1 MEKVTGAP
9 GGRLIWI
16 LLVTAL
22 LLGGVA
28 AMAVTANSWKH
39 DFRVVRVR
47 TEGNGIVADS
57 DIVRLASVPR
67 NGRLFDVDLSMV
79 RVRVE
84 QNPFMKSVA
93 VERELPDGLKISVEE
108 RRPVAALVTDRI
120 LYLDAEG
127 YVLPPVRT
135 GNIADLPVI
144 TGEAGGADCVP
155 GHRTKS
161 RRLREALEILTT
173 AQRVGD
179 DLYRMISEVHCGPD
193 STFVLFTTESG
204 VPVVF
209 GRGDAA
215 GKLVKFDGFWKQIV
229 MQRGA
234 AQLKTVDIR
243 FADQVVVRWDERRD
257 GAAQ

>member
-1 MEKVTGAP
+1 MRRRVFS
-9 GGRLIWI
+9 
-16 LLVTAL
+16 AL
-22 LLGGVA
+22 A
-28 AMAVTANSWKH
+28 
-39 DFRVVRVR
+39 
-47 TEGNGIVADS
+47 
-57 DIVRLASVPR
+57 
-67 NGRLFDVDLSMV
+67 
-79 RVRVE
+79 
-84 QNPFMKSVA
+84 VA
-93 VERELPDGLKISVEE
+93 VLALGTMVPAAAATGDQFSRFQRISGPKIDPQLLPYMIDKNRQVDVMVELADQ
-108 RRPVAALVTDRI
+108 PVAALVGDRI

-127 YVLPPVRT
+127 YVLPPVHA

-155 GHRTKS
+155 GRRIKS
-161 RRLREALEILTT
+161 HRLREALEILTT

-179 DLYRMISEVHCGPD
+179 DLYHMISEVHCSPD

-204 VPVVF
+204 VPVAF

-215 GKLVKFDGFWKQIV
+215 AKLVKFDGFWKQIA